1 MAEMGGSLLSSSL
14 HSAEPAEGCRV
25 EEGLGICGGGCGFCL
40 FVWVLVLK
48 VLSACTGNGG
58 GGSSPWRETG
68 WRLEHR
74 LGRGG
79 GLAGIVSTGRGRKE
93 YPQGCRHAGS
103 FGGRKRRA
111 SLSGCLILSVKGGK
125 AIRRQRGV
133 APACQEGQRV
143 VTAGTEGAL
152 DGRWP
157 SKHFASVHSFH
168 PPTAEK

>member
-1 MAEMGGSLLSSSL
+1 MGEMGGSLLSSSL

-25 EEGLGICGGGCGFCL
+25 EEGLEICCCGCGFCL

-58 GGSSPWRETG
+58 GVKS
-68 WRLEHR
+68 LEGNGVASR
-74 LGRGG
+74 AQVG
-79 GLAGIVSTGRGRKE
+79 AGIVSTGRGRKE
-93 YPQGCRHAGS
+93 YPHGCRHAGR
-103 FGGRKRRA
+103 FGGQKRRA

-133 APACQEGQRV
+133 APACQKGQRV